1 MTIGEQNNKSTIVM
15 QNKYTISFIENW
27 KTEYVLPDETFQIIK
42 YLNDTLQIVEDT
54 SIPSS
59 HITKQKYIDNKSGGG
74 GGGGGDYEKQIIR
87 KGQNNY
93 KNYGEKGS
101 GVGAAGGS
109 VSQWSKQIPQK
120 QESNEWN
127 KVVLKPKPQIIEPGQ
142 SKTELQIN
150 KIRILFNKISNKNYE
165 TQKNIILEEIE
176 VYFNE
181 CENEY
186 NSAKLLSKKPN
197 TDHNTDTDH
206 NPDTDSNT
214 DPNINI
220 ITIIEETPKYS
231 STNLNN
237 DYKKLTDVLFA
248 IVKTNKFFC
257 EIYSN
262 VYKELINT
270 KILSGIA
277 TTTTGTSDELTQQN
291 NATELSWEES
301 ADIILN
307 DNEKIILQDLQD
319 IENNKFKKFLYILIE
334 EFKNSI
340 EHIYYTD
347 PNIDYDKY
355 CVFIKENDIRKALA
369 MFIVG
374 LYKNGVLPK
383 TDIFIILRLFI
394 DKSCVYINEENRTN
408 ELEEISDNV
417 FLLFTNLKEEE
428 KTDDSYKNIVES
440 LTNFSKMK
448 VKECKSLTSRTVFKY
463 QDIIKQVHHC

>member
-1 MTIGEQNNKSTIVM
+1 MTIGEQNNNSTIVM
-15 QNKYTISFIENW
+15 QKRYTISFIENW
-27 KTEYVLPDETFQIIK
+27 KTEYVLPEETFQIIK

-74 GGGGGDYEKQIIR
+74 GGDYEKQIIR

-101 GVGAAGGS
+101 GIGAAGGS

-120 QESNEWN
+120 QDSEEWN

-142 SKTELQIN
+142 SKSESQIN

-186 NSAKLLSKKPN
+186 NSAKLLSKKPVPDINTNTN
-197 TDHNTDTDH
+197 TDNNQATNAD
-206 NPDTDSNT
+206 
-214 DPNINI
+214 INI
-220 ITIIEETPKYS
+220 ITIIEDTQKYS
-231 STNLNN
+231 SINLNN

-270 KILSGIA
+270 KILSGTA
-277 TTTTGTSDELTQQN
+277 TATTTGTSDELTQQN
-291 NATELSWEES
+291 NITELSWEES

-307 DNEKIILQDLQD
+307 DNEKIILQD

-347 PNIDYDKY
+347 PNVDYDKY

-440 LTNFSKMK
+440 LTDFSKMK